1 MISLVPIAVLK
12 NGARIATLSWLSV
25 YWDKKILASDLHTR
39 GGFVFFIIALVLAG
53 AVTVLLRK
61 AEGRLFSEKDKDHES

>member
-12 NGARIATLSWLSV
+12 NGVRIAALSWLGV
-25 YWDKKILASDLHTR
+25 YWDQRILASDLHTK

-53 AVTVLLRK
+53 GVTVLLRK
-61 AEGRLFSEKDKDHES
+61 AEGRLSLKDKDPSQ